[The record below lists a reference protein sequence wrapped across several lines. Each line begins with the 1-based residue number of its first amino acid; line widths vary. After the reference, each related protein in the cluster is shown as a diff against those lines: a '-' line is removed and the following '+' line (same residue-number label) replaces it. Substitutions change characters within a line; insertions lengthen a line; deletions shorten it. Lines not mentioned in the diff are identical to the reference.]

1 MQLKYKDKIIELE
14 DCLSFMKRLKGFMFC
29 KNIDRALLF
38 RHCNSIHTFFMKEKI
53 DVIMCDKDY
62 KVIKY
67 YAELGK
73 RRIILPKMGVYSV
86 IETPSNYFD
95 IKIGDYV
102 EEVMQEFKQYYN
114 FQIVVIASKGIVNGG
129 RFIEEIV
136 SLELETDNIVVI
148 SGPTFATDLEKE
160 IPAAV
165 TVGCRRKELG
175 LKVKDLLE
183 TEYFK
188 LEIKEDILGIEFC
201 GAIKNVIAISTG
213 IIEGMGYPETT
224 RYKYL
229 TRIIGELSNILLVI
243 GGKKETIFSLAGI
256 GDLLLTTTSCKSRN
270 YSLGVV
276 RGRED
281 NYQEY
286 LNNNTVEGYFT
297 LGEVQE
303 LLRKKNIHWE
313 IINILEDIFYKGDS
327 LEKFKEYLKK

>member
-1 MQLKYKDKIIELE
+1 MKIGFIGCGAYGLALAKIWEQKNYRITMWSKFENEVLTLREKYKTREFTTSLEEISKNDLIIIAIPS
-14 DCLSFMKRLKGFMFC
+14 SF
-29 KNIDRALLF
+29 I
-38 RHCNSIHTFFMKEKI
+38 
-53 DVIMCDKDY
+53 
-62 KVIKY
+62 
-67 YAELGK
+67 
-73 RRIILPKMGVYSV
+73 
-86 IETPSNYFD
+86 
-95 IKIGDYV
+95 